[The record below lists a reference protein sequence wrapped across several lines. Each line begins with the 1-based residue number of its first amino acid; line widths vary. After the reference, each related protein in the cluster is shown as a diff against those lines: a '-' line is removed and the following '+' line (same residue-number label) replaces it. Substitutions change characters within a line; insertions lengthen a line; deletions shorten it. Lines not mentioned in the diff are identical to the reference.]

1 MKAVTFGTVK
11 FHAAA
16 LPAPAR
22 KSVTS
27 GLTRPEQPGAP
38 SGVRS
43 SGSGPNAELVLL
55 KPIIMTATD
64 SGRLLRLTVSV
75 VPTCGRVVLV
85 RLVMPSEPAQ
95 PAPKKP

>member
-1 MKAVTFGTVK
+1 MKAGTFGTAR
-11 FHAAA
+11 FHVAA

-22 KSVTS
+22 NSVTS

-43 SGSGPNAELVLL
+43 SGSGPKPEVVWL
-55 KPIIMTATD
+55 KPTLMIATD
-64 SGRLLRLTVSV
+64 SGRLLMLTDSV
-75 VPTCGRVVLV
+75 VPTCGRLDGS
-85 RLVMPSEPAQ
+85 RLERPSEPAQ